1 MNMTIKLDDAARNY
15 IIDTGYDEKYGA
27 RPLKRALQSKVED
40 ELAEKILE
48 GSFKAGDTVLVSLE
62 GDKLVFSKSK

>member
-1 MNMTIKLDDAARNY
+1 MTIKLDDAARNY
-15 IIDTGYDEKYGA
+15 IIDNGYDEKYGA

-48 GSFKAGDTVLVSLE
+48 GSFKSGDSVLVSLKD
-62 GDKLVFSKSK
+62 DKLVFSKSK